1 MTVNH
6 LVPGSNPGAGATFTK
21 HPTDPIKS
29 FIEAYLASEYDT
41 FKKNYDTIKRLYKVD
56 NIFYYRRRINKKLF
70 RISLRTKILKIA
82 LYRKKIL
89 DMLENE
95 QMYKFKSGDYE
106 LIFEY
111 DTEEELD
118 RMLDRAERLEKL
130 KYVKDLAQKL
140 EILA

>member
-1 MTVNH
+1 
-6 LVPGSNPGAGATFTK
+6 
-21 HPTDPIKS
+21 
-29 FIEAYLASEYDT
+29 
-41 FKKNYDTIKRLYKVD
+41 
-56 NIFYYRRRINKKLF
+56 
-70 RISLRTKILKIA
+70 
-82 LYRKKIL
+82 
-89 DMLENE
+89 MLENE

>member
-1 MTVNH
+1 M
-6 LVPGSNPGAGATFTK
+6 
-21 HPTDPIKS
+21 
-29 FIEAYLASEYDT
+29 ASEYDT

-70 RISLRTKILKIA
+70 RISLRIKILKIA

>member
-1 MTVNH
+1 
-6 LVPGSNPGAGATFTK
+6 
-21 HPTDPIKS
+21 
-29 FIEAYLASEYDT
+29 
-41 FKKNYDTIKRLYKVD
+41 
-56 NIFYYRRRINKKLF
+56 
-70 RISLRTKILKIA
+70 
-82 LYRKKIL
+82 
-89 DMLENE
+89 
-95 QMYKFKSGDYE
+95 MYKFKSGDYE